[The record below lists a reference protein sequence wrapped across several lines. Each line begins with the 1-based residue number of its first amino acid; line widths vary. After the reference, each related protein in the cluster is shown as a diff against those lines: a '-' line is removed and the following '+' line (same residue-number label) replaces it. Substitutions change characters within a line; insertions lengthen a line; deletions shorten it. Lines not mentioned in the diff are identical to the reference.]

1 MQTQKEITLE
11 EYVGNDAQL
20 VMFTGG
26 RDSTLAACSL
36 MLKGIPVHLYTA
48 NSGCSLHRD
57 VLEVRVREMRS
68 RFGGLIL
75 KHVKQ
80 DISGSFR
87 SLAIADLEQDIL
99 TYRKNLVLLGEKIAI
114 HCHVV
119 DYCKRNDITIV
130 NDGIAV
136 YPKEFPEQRSV
147 ARDYFV
153 EFMKGY
159 GITYESP
166 IYNWAQSSDDVKYK
180 LLQLGLSTKSL
191 EGLSVFADS
200 FTTPSDEVVLQYLR
214 DKERKAVDIIDFLQ
228 GSKVNSFTSL
238 GASGYAKR
246 SSLNKSF
253 TKSFL
258 ESRPVERIILR
269 TCFQKSERSC

>member
-1 MQTQKEITLE
+1 VRPDELGANTEITLE

-36 MLKGIPVHLYTA
+36 MLRGIPVHLYTA

-68 RFGGLIL
+68 RFGGLML
-75 KHVKQ
+75 RHVKQ

-119 DYCKRNDITIV
+119 DYCKRNDITKLMT
-130 NDGIAV
+130 AL
-136 YPKEFPEQRSV
+136 PSTRRS
-147 ARDYFV
+147 F
-153 EFMKGY
+153 
-159 GITYESP
+159 
-166 IYNWAQSSDDVKYK
+166 
-180 LLQLGLSTKSL
+180 
-191 EGLSVFADS
+191 
-200 FTTPSDEVVLQYLR
+200 
-214 DKERKAVDIIDFLQ
+214 
-228 GSKVNSFTSL
+228 
-238 GASGYAKR
+238 R
-246 SSLNKSF
+246 SSAPWPEITLWS
-253 TKSFL
+253 S
-258 ESRPVERIILR
+258 
-269 TCFQKSERSC
+269 

>member
-75 KHVKQ
+75 RHVKQ

-99 TYRKNLVLLGEKIAI
+99 TYRKNLVLLGGE
-114 HCHVV
+114 
-119 DYCKRNDITIV
+119 N
-130 NDGIAV
+130 
-136 YPKEFPEQRSV
+136 
-147 ARDYFV
+147 
-153 EFMKGY
+153 
-159 GITYESP
+159 
-166 IYNWAQSSDDVKYK
+166 SDTLPRGR
-180 LLQLGLSTKSL
+180 LL
-191 EGLSVFADS
+191 
-200 FTTPSDEVVLQYLR
+200 
-214 DKERKAVDIIDFLQ
+214 
-228 GSKVNSFTSL
+228 
-238 GASGYAKR
+238 
-246 SSLNKSF
+246 
-253 TKSFL
+253 
-258 ESRPVERIILR
+258 
-269 TCFQKSERSC
+269 